1 MAKAGKKLGDKNG
14 QDPEEKTKIE
24 YDLQTKNRKLD
35 REMTL
40 REKAKKVGEVNR
52 DAQQELQKSE
62 KEHKIAQKIYWV
74 VIRKTDTLD
83 YEVGVEDDVESLDSK

>member
-35 REMTL
+35 REMTP

-52 DAQQELQKSE
+52 DA
-62 KEHKIAQKIYWV
+62 
-74 VIRKTDTLD
+74 
-83 YEVGVEDDVESLDSK
+83 